1 MYDINLF
8 ERFKPQPK
16 ERNYFML
23 VSIFLFLIL
32 FALIGFNEFNYY
44 KKKNE
49 LQSEINDL
57 KSYSQNLEIRKK
69 LADANK
75 KQLEDQQLEE
85 VVTSLSFIN
94 DFMDSK
100 NVVHNGLLTSIST
113 AVPQNCFLNNI
124 KIADSNVSLSGFAD
138 GYESVAEYQH
148 RLRSTGKISM
158 IFNPTISE
166 ENANYA
172 FSFVGKVAKEAR
184 YEN

>member
-23 VSIFLFLIL
+23 VSIFLLIVL
-32 FALIGFNEFNYY
+32 LALIGLNEFDFYR
-44 KKKNE
+44 KKSK
-49 LQSEINDL
+49 LQAEINEL
-57 KSYSQNLEIRKK
+57 KSYSQNLEVRKK
-69 LADANK
+69 VADANK

-85 VVTSLSFIN
+85 VVTSLTFI
-94 DFMDSK
+94 DSFMDSK
-100 NVVHNGLLTSIST
+100 NVVHDGLLTAIST

-124 KIADSNVSLSGFAD
+124 KIMDAKVNLSGYAD
-138 GYESVAEYQH
+138 GYESVAEFQH
-148 RLRSTGKISM
+148 RLRGTEKIGM

-172 FSFVGKVAKEAR
+172 FSFVGKVIKEAR